1 MRLLLWV
8 SLIACLYLLACE
20 KDATSSAK
28 IEPGISAELAQYRA
42 EQLSDIHYAL
52 KFSIPQA
59 REQAIDASLILQ
71 FSLEEATHD
80 LQLDFTAGENHIHSV
95 EANGAPCSYRYEH
108 DHLIVPNKALK
119 VGKNEV
125 IISFQAGDQS
135 LNRKEDFLYTLLVP
149 DRAST
154 VFPCFD
160 QPDLKAS
167 YSLELEVPP
176 SWSAVANGALLESS
190 EENDRKTLRFK
201 DAGLFST
208 YLFAFA
214 AGEFQQQTVMRGG
227 QEMTMFYRESDEE
240 KVARNV
246 DAIFDLHQQSLE
258 YMTQYT
264 AIPLPFEKFDFALI
278 PGFQYGGMEHVGSI
292 FYRESSLMLDENA
305 TERQQLSRASL
316 IAHETAHMWF
326 GDLVTMRWFD
336 DVWLKEVFANFMAA
350 KIVNPS
356 FPEINHELNFLL
368 RHQPAAYGE
377 DRSEGSHPIQQPL
390 ENLRDAGALYGRII
404 YQKAPVV
411 MRQLE
416 SIMGPVAFRDG
427 LRAYL
432 RRFAYGNATWD
443 DLISILDE
451 RSDTDL
457 KTWSAIW
464 VKQAG
469 MPVFDVNTRFAND
482 ELVVTLSQRDTQR
495 GVWAEETA
503 LAFFYHDSI
512 HIRSWPTSAGSQ
524 LTLGIPPPEAVL
536 GHASPMSYGYFPL
549 DESSR
554 NYLLANLPAVQDP
567 VLRGSAW
574 LSLYEDMLR
583 GQFPP
588 QTFFDALLDAIPQEQ
603 EPLNLNNLLN
613 NLRVVYWRFLSAEE
627 RAGVLASLEAKLR
640 TAWRSTPAGGRKTEL
655 FRAYYELAHSPAANA
670 ELLSIWEGKEV
681 VPGLT
686 LSESERIDMAAQL
699 ALRLPETAGS
709 ILDKQLA
716 ETVNLD
722 RKRRLEFIR
731 PALSADPATSAAFF
745 ASIEEEENRATE
757 PWVVDAV
764 GYLHHP
770 IRAEASIAYLRP
782 SLELMEEIKATGD
795 IFFPRQFITATL
807 GGYQSEAAAKI
818 VRTFLEEQPAYP
830 YRLRNKILMAA
841 DLLFRAA
848 NASE

>member
-1 MRLLLWV
+1 MRLLAILA
-8 SLIACLYLLACE
+8 SFISIISMSACE
-20 KDATSSAK
+20 PKEVETPVESGIGSAL
-28 IEPGISAELAQYRA
+28 AEYRA
-42 EQLSDIHYAL
+42 AHISELRYTLEFDIPDQ
-52 KFSIPQA
+52 ID
-59 REQAIDASLILQ
+59 QAIEAQVTLH
-71 FSLEEATHD
+71 FSLKDHDQD
-80 LQLDFTAGENHIHSV
+80 LQLDFTPGEAYIRTVSV
-95 EANGAPCSYRYEH
+95 NDSDGPYRFEH
-108 DHLIVPNKALK
+108 DHIVIARNNLQE
-119 VGKNEV
+119 GENEV
-125 IISFQAGDQS
+125 TIRFQAGDQS
-135 LNRKEDFLYTLLVP
+135 LNRNDEFLYTLLVP

-160 QPDLKAS
+160 QPDLKAT
-167 YSLELEVPP
+167 YSLELEVPNT
-176 SWSAVANGALLESS
+176 WSAIANGPLLEST
-190 EENDRKTLRFK
+190 EDGDRKTLRFK

-214 AGEFQQQTVMRGG
+214 AGEFQQQTEIRGG

-240 KVARNV
+240 KVARNA

-305 TERQQLSRASL
+305 TESRKLSRASL

-416 SIMGPVAFRDG
+416 RKMGPVVFRDG
-427 LRAYL
+427 LRVYL

-443 DLISILDE
+443 DLINILDE
-451 RSDTDL
+451 RSEDDL
-457 KTWSAIW
+457 KAWSAIW

-469 MPVFDVNTRFAND
+469 MPVFDVRWEATND
-482 ELVVTLSQRDTQR
+482 ELSVRLSQRDTQS
-495 GVWAEETA
+495 GIWAQETA
-503 LAFFYHDSI
+503 LAFFYSDSV
-512 HIRSWPTSAGSQ
+512 HVLSRSTTAAEEV
-524 LTLGIPPPEAVL
+524 TLELPVPEAVV

-554 NYLLANLPAVQDP
+554 TYLLTNLPEIDDP
-567 VLRGSAW
+567 LLRGSAW

-583 GQFPP
+583 GELAPP
-588 QTFFDALLDAIPQEQ
+588 LFFDALLQAIPQEQ

-613 NLRVVYWRFLSAEE
+613 NLRVVYWRFLSEEE
-627 RAGVLASLEAKLR
+627 RTAAIGSLEEKLSMAWR
-640 TAWRSTPAGGRKTEL
+640 TAPKGGKKTEL
-655 FRAYYELAHSPAANA
+655 FRAYYELAQSPAANA
-670 ELLSIWEGKEV
+670 ELLAIWRGETR
-681 VPGLT
+681 VPGLS

-699 ALRLPETAGS
+699 ALRLPEEAAS
-709 ILDKQLA
+709 ILDQQLE
-716 ETVNLD
+716 ETANSD

-731 PALSADPATSAAFF
+731 PALSADPATRAAFF
-745 ASIEEEENRATE
+745 ASIQEVENRGTE

-764 GYLHHP
+764 AYLHHP
-770 IRAEASIAYLRP
+770 IRGEASIEHLLP

-807 GGYQSEAAAKI
+807 SGYQSEAAAQI
-818 VRTFLEEQPAYP
+818 VRTFLAERPAYP

-848 NASE
+848 NASD